1 MIIAIIILSV
11 LLAGTVAF
19 IFWLLQV
26 LKNTYEIVENAM
38 DMAIGKTP
46 RNYKK
51 AYDGKY
57 YPATVISKMV
67 FGAPADMTLADFSMY
82 DKHKVVG
89 FTIYTTDR
97 LEECYMPEGT
107 EDWDEETKEELRQSL
122 LVPTL
127 HKDCIVYSPREG
139 CWRWKFQE

>member
-11 LLAGTVAF
+11 LLAGAVAF

-38 DMAIGKTP
+38 DMALGKTP

-57 YPATVISKMV
+57 YPATVISQVKFDCDSEMV
-67 FGAPADMTLADFSMY
+67 VTDFSMY
-82 DKHKVVG
+82 EDKKIVG
-89 FTIYTTDR
+89 FTVCTKETIQEYIGAAAD
-97 LEECYMPEGT
+97 
-107 EDWDEETKEELRQSL
+107 DIDEETLEE
-122 LVPTL
+122 VFCTPTIF
-127 HKDCIVYSPREG
+127 KNVVVYSPVEG
-139 CWRWKFQE
+139 MWTWKSAE